1 MRDLPYDSHPGG
13 GESERAYHMRLGPD
27 TAVFVNRPK
36 SQGGTSEDRVATMSE
51 WS

>member
-36 SQGGTSEDRVATMSE
+36 SQGKRVGTPTYQLTR
-51 WS
+51 